1 VYGEDAYPI
10 AVDEA
15 SVAGLSG
22 TAGGMA
28 EDDDWTVDMPTGVV
42 VAVTPEMG
50 AIFVVGNEAADDSG
64 ARSQGFGGETILKR
78 TRWCDK
84 CDT

>member
-1 VYGEDAYPI
+1 MYPI

-15 SVAGLSG
+15 NVGGLSG

-28 EDDDWTVDMPTGVV
+28 EDDDRLVAVPTGV

-50 AIFVVGNEAADDSG
+50 TIFVVGNEAADVSG
-64 ARSQGFGGETILKR
+64 ALSQGFGGETIFQVLAR
-78 TRWCDK
+78 REMA
-84 CDT
+84 